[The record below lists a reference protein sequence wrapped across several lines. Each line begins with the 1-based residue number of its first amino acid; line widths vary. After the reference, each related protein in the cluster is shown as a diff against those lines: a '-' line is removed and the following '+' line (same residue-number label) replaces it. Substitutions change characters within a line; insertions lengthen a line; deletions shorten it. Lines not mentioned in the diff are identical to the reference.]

1 MSFSLQVSREKSAS
15 LNKELQDVSF
25 VLARKVLRPRLS
37 FACGSSSRLFWICRF
52 PDEHQE
58 TRRRRKPF
66 SQPDPHSANRIDPD
80 QRMKIWP
87 ITRRIVTDFRGG
99 GMSRPRKRRCVPG
112 SNFGISGAGGA
123 SGIAQRCVFGLLR
136 EYLNV

>member
-1 MSFSLQVSREKSAS
+1 MQVSRKKSAS

-112 SNFGISGAGGA
+112 SKLWDFRRR
-123 SGIAQRCVFGLLR
+123 RCMGYCTTLR
-136 EYLNV
+136 VWIVARIFERLSL